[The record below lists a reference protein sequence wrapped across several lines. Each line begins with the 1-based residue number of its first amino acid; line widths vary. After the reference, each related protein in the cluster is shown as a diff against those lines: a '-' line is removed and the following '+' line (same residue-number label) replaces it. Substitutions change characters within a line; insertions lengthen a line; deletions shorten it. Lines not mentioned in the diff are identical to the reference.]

1 MPNQL
6 DTCRCLIVPCVIVF
20 HLSFL
25 TWSAT
30 FTSWNCRPR
39 SLHDFSYHDF
49 GFHDFGTPVVRVL
62 DIPNSWYPKSSSF
75 FQDFG
80 VSHFAIPRLLMMKSL
95 DSSNSRYPKLQN
107 GVISRSARLF
117 IYVPLSGFQDSG
129 FRNSGTPVLKGL
141 NS

>member
-6 DTCRCLIVPCVIVF
+6 DTCRCLIMPRVMVF

-39 SLHDFSYHDF
+39 SLRDFAYRDF
-49 GFHDFGTPVVRVL
+49 GFRDFGTPVVRVL
-62 DIPNSWYPKSSSF
+62 DIPNSRYPKSSSF
-75 FQDFG
+75 FWDFG
-80 VSHFAIPRLLMMKSL
+80 VSHFTIPGLLMMKSL
-95 DSSNSRYPKLQN
+95 DSSNSRYPKLRN
-107 GVISRSARLF
+107 GVISRSAKLF
-117 IYVPLSGFQDSG
+117 VYVPLSGFRDSR
-129 FRNSGTPVLKGL
+129 FRNSGTPVLKSL